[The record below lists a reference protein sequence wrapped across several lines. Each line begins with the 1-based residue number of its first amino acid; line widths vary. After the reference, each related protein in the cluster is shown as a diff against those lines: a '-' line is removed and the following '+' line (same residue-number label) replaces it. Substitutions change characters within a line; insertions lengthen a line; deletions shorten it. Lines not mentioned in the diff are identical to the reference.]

1 MEMYEFEGI
10 DVHGLRRRG
19 SISAAD
25 RTEAAQRLRERGM
38 TLTGLHRES
47 RLKAFLRRN
56 MNHAAGS
63 FRIHFCRQMYVMLG
77 AGLPITEAVKIFSED
92 TDAFGRRN
100 MEKLLEYLENGYS
113 LSESMQVLDGVFSKT
128 MIVMVKGGELSGNLA
143 EVFESMYTLLRKRHE
158 NEHKLKMALAYPGLL
173 CILSAVLLVFLL
185 YQVLPVFAEVFAG
198 FNAELPWSTQLLLSL
213 GSAPGLWVPM
223 FVAALAAILLLKFV
237 CRRFR
242 GIGIAMDR
250 LLLFLPIWGKLC
262 MRSEQAVFLSTLSML
277 VRSGIR
283 INHGLDVARNMGR
296 NMYWQFAYESMSIQ
310 LEQGYS
316 LGVCMEKSGLFP
328 AMVLSMVKAGE
339 QSGEMARM
347 LAYAGEACQ
356 GEADLLL
363 EKVNVLAEPVVML
376 LLGGVTGFIVM
387 STVLPILDLMS
398 VM

>member
-1 MEMYEFEGI
+1 MKIYEFVGV
-10 DVHGLRRRG
+10 DVNGLRQRG
-19 SISAAD
+19 SIPAAD
-25 RTEAAQRLRERGM
+25 RTEAVQRLRERGM
-38 TLTGLHRES
+38 TLTGLHRENP
-47 RLKAFLRRN
+47 LKAVLRNLLKRD
-56 MNHAAGS
+56 AES

-77 AGLPITEAVKIFSED
+77 AGLPITEAVKIFLED
-92 TDAFGRRN
+92 ADAFVGKD
-100 MEKLLEYLENGYS
+100 MEKLLEYLGNGYS
-113 LSESMQVLDGVFSKT
+113 LSEAMQALNGAFSQT

-143 EVFESMYTLLRKRHE
+143 EVFERMYTLLRKRHE

-173 CILSAVLLVFLL
+173 CVFSAILLVFLW

-198 FNAELPWSTQLLLSL
+198 FNAELPWSTQLLLSIGGNTGL
-213 GSAPGLWVPM
+213 LAPLPVL
-223 FVAALAAILLLKFV
+223 ALIIVLLLKFM

-242 GIGIAMDR
+242 RVGIGMGK
-250 LLLFLPIWGKLC
+250 LMLFLPIWGKLY
-262 MRSEQAVFLSTLSML
+262 MRSEQAVFLSTMAML

-283 INHGLDVARNMGR
+283 INGGIEVARQMSR
-296 NMYWQFAYESMSIQ
+296 NMYWQFAYESMSVQ

-316 LGVCMEKSGLFP
+316 LGVCMEKCGMFP

-347 LAYAGEACQ
+347 LAYAGDACQ
-356 GEADLLL
+356 GEVDLLL

-376 LLGGVTGFIVM
+376 LLGGVTGFIVL

>member
-1 MEMYEFEGI
+1 MEIYEFEGV
-10 DVHGLRRRG
+10 DVNGLRQRG
-19 SISAAD
+19 SIPAAD
-25 RTEAAQRLRERGM
+25 RTEAVQRLRERGM
-38 TLTGLHRES
+38 MLTGLHRENPVKAGL
-47 RLKAFLRRN
+47 RNALKRD
-56 MNHAAGS
+56 GES

-92 TDAFGRRN
+92 ADVFGRKN
-100 MEKLLEYLENGYS
+100 MEKLLEYLGNGYS
-113 LSESMQVLDGVFSKT
+113 LSESMQALNGVFSQT

-143 EVFESMYTLLRKRHE
+143 EVFERMHTLLKKRHE

-173 CILSAVLLVFLL
+173 CVFSAILLVFLW

-198 FNAELPWSTQLLLSL
+198 FNAELPWSTQLLLSI
-213 GSAPGLWVPM
+213 GSSPGLLAPLPIL
-223 FVAALAAILLLKFV
+223 ALMIVLLLKFM

-242 GIGIAMDR
+242 RVGIAMGK
-250 LLLFLPIWGKLC
+250 LMLFLPIWGKLY
-262 MRSEQAVFLSTLSML
+262 MRSEQAVFLSTMAML

-283 INHGLDVARNMGR
+283 INGGIEVARQMGR
-296 NMYWQFAYESMSIQ
+296 NMYWQFAYESMSVQ

-316 LGVCMEKSGLFP
+316 LGVCMEKCGMFP

-347 LAYAGEACQ
+347 LAYAGDACQ
-356 GEADLLL
+356 GEVDLLL

-376 LLGGVTGFIVM
+376 LLGGVTGFIVL

>member
-1 MEMYEFEGI
+1 MEMYEFEGV
-10 DVHGLRRRG
+10 DAHGLRRKGR
-19 SISAAD
+19 ISAAD
-25 RTEAAQRLRERGM
+25 RTEAVQRLRERGM

-47 RLKAFLRRN
+47 RLKTFLQRN
-56 MNHAAGS
+56 MIHAAGG

-77 AGLPITEAVKIFSED
+77 AGLPITEAVKIFLED

-100 MEKLLEYLENGYS
+100 IEKLLEYLENGYS
-113 LSESMQVLDGVFSKT
+113 LSESMQSLEGVFSQT
-128 MIVMVKGGELSGNLA
+128 MIIMVKGGELSGNLA
-143 EVFESMYTLLRKRHE
+143 EVFERMYTLLKKRHE

-173 CILSAVLLVFLL
+173 CVLSAVLLVFLL
-185 YQVLPVFAEVFAG
+185 YQVLPVFADVFAG
-198 FNAELPWSTQLLLSL
+198 FNVELPWSTQLLLSL
-213 GSAPGLWVPM
+213 GSVPEM
-223 FVAALAAILLLKFV
+223 WALLPEAALAVCLLLKFV

-250 LLLFLPIWGKLC
+250 LLLLLPIWGKLC
-262 MRSEQAVFLSTLSML
+262 IRSEQAVFLSTLSML

-283 INHGLDVARNMGR
+283 INHGLDVARSMGG

-316 LGVCMEKSGLFP
+316 LGVCMEKCGLFP

-339 QSGEMARM
+339 QSGEMAGM

-356 GEADLLL
+356 GEVDLLL
-363 EKVNVLAEPVVML
+363 ERVNVLAEPVVML
-376 LLGGVTGFIVM
+376 LLGGITGFIVM

>member
-1 MEMYEFEGI
+1 MEIYEFEGV
-10 DVHGLRRRG
+10 DVNGLRQRG
-19 SISAAD
+19 SIPAAD
-25 RTEAAQRLRERGM
+25 RTEAVQRLRERGM
-38 TLTGLHRES
+38 MLTGLHRENPVKAGL
-47 RLKAFLRRN
+47 RNALKRD
-56 MNHAAGS
+56 GES

-92 TDAFGRRN
+92 ADVFGRKN
-100 MEKLLEYLENGYS
+100 MEKLLEYLGNGYS
-113 LSESMQVLDGVFSKT
+113 LSESMQALNGVFSQT

-143 EVFESMYTLLRKRHE
+143 EVFERMHTLLKKRHE

-173 CILSAVLLVFLL
+173 CVFSAILLVFLW

-198 FNAELPWSTQLLLSL
+198 FNAELPWSTQLLLSIGGNTGL
-213 GSAPGLWVPM
+213 LAPLPVL
-223 FVAALAAILLLKFV
+223 ALIIVLLLKFM

-242 GIGIAMDR
+242 RVGIGMGK
-250 LLLFLPIWGKLC
+250 LMLFLPIWGKLY
-262 MRSEQAVFLSTLSML
+262 MRSEQAVFLSTMAML

-283 INHGLDVARNMGR
+283 INYGIEVARQMGG
-296 NMYWQFAYESMSIQ
+296 NMYWQFAYESMSVQ

-316 LGVCMEKSGLFP
+316 LGVCMEKCGMFP

-339 QSGEMARM
+339 QSGEIARM
-347 LAYAGEACQ
+347 LAYAGDACQ
-356 GEADLLL
+356 GEVDLLL

-376 LLGGVTGFIVM
+376 LLGGVTGFIVL